1 MKLSFTTKE
10 ESNRRREEEFL
21 ALSASERV
29 LEFLRFSKMMLR
41 EYPSAIPKD
50 YGNNLILEL
59 PLKTTSAHDGME

>member
-21 ALSASERV
+21 TLSPSERV
-29 LEFLRFSKMMLR
+29 LEFLRFSQMMLS

-50 YGNNLILEL
+50 YGNNLVLEL
-59 PLKTTSAHDGME
+59 PQKTTSAHDGME